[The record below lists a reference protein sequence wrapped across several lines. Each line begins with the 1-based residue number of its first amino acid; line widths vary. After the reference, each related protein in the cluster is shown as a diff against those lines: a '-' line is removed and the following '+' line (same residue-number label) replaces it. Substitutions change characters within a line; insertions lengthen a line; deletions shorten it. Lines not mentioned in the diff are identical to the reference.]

1 MLCSFS
7 ALDAWFGLR
16 QAPVQFIYHQG
27 DLASLAKVSDLLA
40 FPGLPYAD
48 AIEDSA
54 SGPGTGQS
62 SGQRYV
68 CSDGSCLPLHPVLR
82 LKHDPAGRYYD
93 ARHGIYEFLLAAQA
107 GAPGGSQGGNL
118 GGSGLETGDSTP
130 EQIIFETAILTA
142 RYPLSLDEQPAI
154 AAAGALPERL
164 PGQYQQD
171 LLLLLLDSTHPERGF
186 EVLRHCGFL
195 ERYWPE
201 LADLATVD
209 HAKDFHPEGDA
220 WRHTM
225 ETFSHRKTNDLV
237 LSLGLLLHD
246 IGKPDASANAGRRFD
261 GHADIGGQ
269 QALRFLRRLGF
280 PERLAQDVFFLVR
293 YHMMPAALPVLPVY
307 RVEEQLRHPLFPV
320 LLELYRCDELSTFR
334 GPDGYYAACA
344 AYRDWCRHTKNPY
357 RLAVGR
363 KRQDKNPA

>member
-1 MLCSFS
+1 
-7 ALDAWFGLR
+7 
-16 QAPVQFIYHQG
+16 
-27 DLASLAKVSDLLA
+27 
-40 FPGLPYAD
+40 
-48 AIEDSA
+48 
-54 SGPGTGQS
+54 
-62 SGQRYV
+62 
-68 CSDGSCLPLHPVLR
+68 
-82 LKHDPAGRYYD
+82 
-93 ARHGIYEFLLAAQA
+93 
-107 GAPGGSQGGNL
+107 
-118 GGSGLETGDSTP
+118 
-130 EQIIFETAILTA
+130 IFETAILAA
-142 RYPLSLDEQPAI
+142 RYPLSLDQQAAI
-154 AAAGALPERL
+154 AAAQALPEQL

-171 LLLLLLDSTHPERGF
+171 LLLLLLDSAHPERGF
-186 EVLRHCGFL
+186 ELLRHCGFL

-201 LADLATVD
+201 LADLDTVD

-225 ETFSHRKTNDLV
+225 ETFSHRKTKDLV

-357 RLAVGR
+357 RLADGR
-363 KRQDKNPA
+363 KRQDKNLA